1 MKKKVLLQIDHD
13 EHASSFDSLV
23 AIDSSVDHLL
33 TYSSVTPIQIQPIIH
48 GAIFTRG
55 SKDLNNTAAF
65 FGGSDVGRS
74 IELFE
79 QTRKCF
85 FGPLRI
91 SMMSDP
97 NGSNTTAAAA
107 VLCAM
112 QHTDLKDKH
121 VTVLAGTGPVGQ
133 RISRLV
139 ASAGAKVTVCSRRM
153 NRAQQVCDHIEKQ
166 TGIAAIPREA
176 AVPATAAAATE
187 ESEIVFAAGAAG
199 IQLLD
204 ESWLESNQSA
214 ELVLDINAVPPVGI
228 AGIESMDKGESR
240 HSKICY
246 GAIGIGQL
254 KMKIHKRCIAALFE
268 SNEHSLG
275 TDEIFQIGEQL
286 ISES

>member
-23 AIDSSVDHLL
+23 AIDSGIDHLL
-33 TYSSVTPIQIQPIIH
+33 TYSSVTPIQIEPIIH

-55 SKDLNNTAAF
+55 PQDLKHTAAF

-79 QTRKCF
+79 QAQKCF
-85 FGPLRI
+85 FGPLQI

-107 VLCAM
+107 VLSAM
-112 QHTDLKDKH
+112 QHTDLKDKR

-133 RISRLV
+133 RISRLT
-139 ASAGAKVTVCSRRM
+139 ASMGARVTVCSRRL
-153 NRAQQVCDHIEKQ
+153 NRAQQVCEKIASA
-166 TGIAAIPREA
+166 TGGSLTPCEA
-176 AVPATAAAATE
+176 AVPTAAAKATQ

-199 IQLLD
+199 IELLD
-204 ESWLESNQSA
+204 ANWLLSNQSVQLA
-214 ELVLDINAVPPVGI
+214 LDINAVPPVGI
-228 AGIESMDKGESR
+228 AGVASTDKGESR
-240 HSKICY
+240 HAKICY

-254 KMKIHKRCIAALFE
+254 KMKIHKRCIATLFE
-268 SNEHSLG
+268 SSDQHLDTEQIFAIGQSLVQ
-275 TDEIFQIGEQL
+275 DA
-286 ISES
+286 